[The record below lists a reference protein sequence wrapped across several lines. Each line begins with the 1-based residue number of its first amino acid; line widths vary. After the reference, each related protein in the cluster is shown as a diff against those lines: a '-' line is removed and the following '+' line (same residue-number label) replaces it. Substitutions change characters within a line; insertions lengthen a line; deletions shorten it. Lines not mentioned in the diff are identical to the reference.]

1 MVTTR
6 KGENTAQDI
15 RLNGKMLDDMNKFQ
29 HIGSN
34 RIKRLQALQLVVQ
47 ETFSHVIE

>member
-6 KGENTAQDI
+6 KGENTAQEI
-15 RLNGKMLDDMNKFQ
+15 RLDGKMLDDMNNYQ

-34 RIKRLQALQLVVQ
+34 RITRL
-47 ETFSHVIE
+47 HHN